1 MMSFFKLI
9 QFSMKDI
16 FSQKRIS
23 TFFVTNLILGFLGF
37 FLLQIFQNSLVLE
50 TQSKAQETLGGDLV
64 ISVRRELTIE
74 EKEKFDLKLKEQFI
88 SKTQYYDFFAMTIFK
103 TDKLDSKTRLVLVKA
118 IEESYPL
125 YGQFKK
131 TIFQDNQETPIFVDP
146 EIIDQFQI
154 DTKKINQIS
163 LGDQKFNLSGVIQS
177 DPTRTFRFGAL
188 APTVYI
194 RYTDLPKT
202 NLIKTGSTITSVVSY
217 KLKTPT
223 NANQLKKDL
232 EKTFTDSSIRFSSAF
247 LQEDSGNRVF
257 DYLLDYLNLVS
268 LVAIGLSFLC
278 LGYMLQWLFQLQIKN
293 TALYKILGLSHWQAV
308 QTQIIKNF
316 VLSLFAF
323 LIATLFVLILKTPL
337 EQIMYSYFEVSAK
350 LDFTLKSFFVNLVFI
365 VIGPQLVAIPSYL
378 NIYQMDPLP
387 ILKGQNH
394 DVREKFNLQKNLVLV
409 GLLVVFWL
417 IAILQSQSL
426 LIGSAFTGALSAIG
440 LLTVLVLFLFKGFI
454 QKIADQLGFQNKYA
468 ITSLL
473 RQKKSTYLIF
483 TTMTLSIAILVLLP
497 QIKKSILNELR
508 PQSASKIPSLFMFD
522 IQPEQVAGL
531 EKIVLDKTQQ
541 KLQLTP
547 LVRSRILKMND
558 ADYERKAESEFF
570 KTREDEN
577 EARFRNRG
585 VNLTYKKDLQDSETI
600 VKGRWFS
607 REYNLS
613 DSNENSD
620 IPEISL
626 EERYAGRVGAKLGDV
641 LTFDVQG
648 LEIKG
653 QVTSIRRVRWTSFQ
667 PNFFV
672 VFQPGVLED
681 APQVF
686 LSAVNNLA
694 TDQVRTLQTDIVNSF
709 SNISI
714 IDVRESVE
722 KSLVFIDKMAL
733 ALQIMAGLS
742 LVVGFFI
749 FIILI
754 NTQVRE
760 RLSEMNLLQVLGA
773 GLPVVYSIFVKQFAL
788 IIIFSLFFG
797 LLFGLIMAYFLMET
811 LFTLSLTFDF
821 TSLGV
826 LIILLTTVLAGI
838 IFFAT
843 RPIRHLQ
850 PLQLLKDGA

>member
-1 MMSFFKLI
+1 MMSFFKLMR
-9 QFSMKDI
+9 FSMKDI

-23 TFFVTNLILGFLGF
+23 SFFVINLILGFLGF

-50 TQSKAQETLGGDLV
+50 TQNKAQETLGGDLV

-74 EKEKFDLKLKEQFI
+74 EKDKFDTKLKNQFLA
-88 SKTQYYDFFAMTIFK
+88 KTQYYDFFAMTQF
-103 TDKLDSKTRLVLVKA
+103 DSKTRLVLVKA
-118 IEESYPL
+118 VEETYPL

-131 TIFQDNQETPIFVDP
+131 TIFQDNQEIPIFVDP

-154 DTKKINQIS
+154 DTKKLNQIS
-163 LGDQKFNLSGVIQS
+163 LGDQKFNLSGIIQS

-188 APTVYI
+188 APSVYI
-194 RYTDLPKT
+194 RYADLPKT

-217 KLKTPT
+217 KLKNPT
-223 NANQLKKDL
+223 DANTLKKEL
-232 EKTFTDSSIRFSSAF
+232 EKDFTDSSIRFSSAF

-293 TALYKILGLSHWQAV
+293 TALFKILGLSHWQAV

-316 VLSLFAF
+316 ALSLFAF
-323 LIATLFVLILKTPL
+323 SIATLFVLILKSPL
-337 EQIMYSYFEVSAK
+337 EQAMYSYFEVSAK
-350 LDFTLKSFFVNLVFI
+350 LDFTVKSFFVNLVFI
-365 VIGPQLVAIPSYL
+365 IMGPQLVAIPSYL

-394 DVREKFNLQKNLVLV
+394 DIREKFNLQKNLVLL
-409 GLLVVFWL
+409 GLMITFWL
-417 IAILQSQSL
+417 IAILQSQSV
-426 LIGSAFTGALSAIG
+426 LIGSAFTGALLAIG
-440 LLTVLVLFLFKGFI
+440 LSTIAVLFIFKVLI
-454 QKIADQLGFQNKYA
+454 QKIADRFSFQNKYA

-497 QIKKSILNELR
+497 QIKKSILTELR

-522 IQPEQVAGL
+522 IQPEQVTGL

-541 KLQLTP
+541 KIQLTP
-547 LVRSRILKMND
+547 LVRSRILKIND
-558 ADYERKAESEFF
+558 ADYERKAESGFF

-585 VNLTYKKDLQDSETI
+585 VNLTYKKDLQDSETLI
-600 VKGRWFS
+600 KGRWFS
-607 REYNLS
+607 S
-613 DSNENSD
+613 TTSD

-626 EERYAGRVGAKLGDV
+626 EERYADRVGAKLNDV
-641 LTFDVQG
+641 MTFDVQG

-694 TDQVRTLQTDIVNSF
+694 TDQVRTLQTDIVNTF
-709 SNISI
+709 SNVSI

-773 GLPVVYSIFVKQFAL
+773 QLVVVYSIFVKQFAL
-788 IIIFSLFFG
+788 IILFSLFFG
-797 LLFGLIMAYFLMET
+797 LFFGVAMAYFLMET
-811 LFTLSLTFDF
+811 LFRLSLTFDF
-821 TSLGV
+821 ISLGI
-826 LIILLTTVLAGI
+826 LIFLLTAVLAGI
-838 IFFAT
+838 IYFAT
-843 RPIRHLQ
+843 RPIRQLQ

>member
-23 TFFVTNLILGFLGF
+23 TFFVTNLTLGFLGF

-64 ISVRRELTIE
+64 ISVRREMTVD
-74 EKEKFDLKLKEQFI
+74 EKEKFDSKLKDQFI
-88 SKTQYYDFFAMTIFK
+88 AKTQYYDFFAMTNYK
-103 TDKLDSKTRLVLVKA
+103 TDKLESKTRLVLVKA

-131 TIFQDNQETPIFVDP
+131 TIFQYNQEVPIFVDP
-146 EIIDQFQI
+146 EVIDQFQI
-154 DTKKINQIS
+154 DIKKINQIS

-202 NLIKTGSTITSVVSY
+202 NLIKTGSTITSVMSY

-223 NANQLKKDL
+223 DANQLKKDL

-323 LIATLFVLILKTPL
+323 SIATLFVLILKTPL
-337 EQIMYSYFEVSAK
+337 EQAMYSYFEVSAK
-350 LDFTLKSFFVNLVFI
+350 LDFTVKSFFVNLVFI

-394 DVREKFNLQKNLVLV
+394 DIREKFNLQKNLVLV

-417 IAILQSQSL
+417 IAILQSQSV
-426 LIGSAFTGALSAIG
+426 LIGSAFTGSLLAIG
-440 LLTVLVLFLFKGFI
+440 LLTILVLFLFKGFI

-497 QIKKSILNELR
+497 QIKKSVLNELR

-522 IQPEQVAGL
+522 IQPEQVVGL

-541 KLQLTP
+541 KIHLTP
-547 LVRSRILKMND
+547 LVRSRILKLND

-585 VNLTYKKDLQDSETI
+585 VNLTYKKDLQDSETV
-600 VKGRWFS
+600 VKGRWFNS
-607 REYNLS
+607 TI
-613 DSNENSD
+613 SD

-686 LSAVNNLA
+686 LSAVNNLT

-773 GLPVVYSIFVKQFAL
+773 GLPVAYSIFVKQFAL

-826 LIILLTTVLAGI
+826 LIILLTAVLTGI

>member
-9 QFSMKDI
+9 RFSMKDI

-23 TFFVTNLILGFLGF
+23 SFFVINLILGFLGF

-74 EKEKFDLKLKEQFI
+74 EKEKFDAKLKNQFLA
-88 SKTQYYDFFAMTIFK
+88 KTQYYDFFAMTQF
-103 TDKLDSKTRLVLVKA
+103 DSKTRLVLVKA
-118 IEESYPL
+118 VEETYPL

-131 TIFQDNQETPIFVDP
+131 TIFQDNQEIPIFVDP

-154 DTKKINQIS
+154 DTKKLNQIS
-163 LGDQKFNLSGVIQS
+163 LGDQKFNLSGIIQS

-188 APTVYI
+188 APSVYI
-194 RYTDLPKT
+194 RYADLQKT

-217 KLKTPT
+217 KLKNPT
-223 NANQLKKDL
+223 DANTLKKEL
-232 EKTFTDSSIRFSSAF
+232 EKDFTDSSIRFSSAF

-293 TALYKILGLSHWQAV
+293 TALFKILGLNHWQAV

-316 VLSLFAF
+316 ALSLFAF
-323 LIATLFVLILKTPL
+323 SIATLFVLILKSPL
-337 EQIMYSYFEVSAK
+337 EQAMYSYFEVSAK
-350 LDFTLKSFFVNLVFI
+350 LDFTAKSFFVNLVFI
-365 VIGPQLVAIPSYL
+365 IMGPQLVAIPSYL

-394 DVREKFNLQKNLVLV
+394 DIREKFNLQKNMVLL
-409 GLLVVFWL
+409 GLMITFWL
-417 IAILQSQSL
+417 IAILESQSV
-426 LIGSAFTGALSAIG
+426 LIGSAFTGALLAIG
-440 LLTVLVLFLFKGFI
+440 LSTIAVLFLFKGLI
-454 QKIADQLGFQNKYA
+454 QKIAGRFSFQNKYA

-483 TTMTLSIAILVLLP
+483 TTMTLSISILVLLP
-497 QIKKSILNELR
+497 QIKKSILTELR

-531 EKIVLDKTQQ
+531 EKIILDKTQQ
-541 KLQLTP
+541 KIQLTP
-547 LVRSRILKMND
+547 LVRSRILKIND
-558 ADYERKAESEFF
+558 ADYERKAESGFF

-585 VNLTYKKDLQDSETI
+585 VNLTYKKDLQGSETLI
-600 VKGRWFS
+600 KGRWFS
-607 REYNLS
+607 S
-613 DSNENSD
+613 ATSD

-626 EERYAGRVGAKLGDV
+626 EERYADRVGAKLNDV
-641 LTFDVQG
+641 MTFDVQG

-694 TDQVRTLQTDIVNSF
+694 TDQVRTLQTDIVNTF
-709 SNISI
+709 SNVSI

-760 RLSEMNLLQVLGA
+760 RLSEMNLLQILGA
-773 GLPVVYSIFVKQFAL
+773 QLAVVYSIFVKQFAL
-788 IIIFSLFFG
+788 IILFSLFFG
-797 LLFGLIMAYFLMET
+797 LFFGLAIAYVLMET
-811 LFTLSLTFDF
+811 LFRLSLTFDF
-821 TSLGV
+821 ISLGV
-826 LIILLTTVLAGI
+826 LIILLTVVLAGI
-838 IFFAT
+838 IYFAT
-843 RPIRHLQ
+843 RPIRQLQ

>member
-1 MMSFFKLI
+1 MMSFLKLI
-9 QFSMKDI
+9 RFSMKDI

-23 TFFVTNLILGFLGF
+23 SFFVINLILGFLGF
-37 FLLQIFQNSLVLE
+37 FLLQIFQNSLVQE

-64 ISVRRELTIE
+64 VSVRREFTNEDI
-74 EKEKFDLKLKEQFI
+74 EKFNSKIKDLYVA
-88 SKTQYYDFFAMTIFK
+88 KTQYYDFFAMIK
-103 TDKLDSKTRLVLVKA
+103 SNDKTRLVLVKA
-118 IEESYPL
+118 IDEAYPL
-125 YGQFKK
+125 YGVLQKNK
-131 TIFQDNQETPIFVDP
+131 ISEKESSTPIFVDS
-146 EIIDQFQI
+146 ELVDQLQLNL
-154 DTKKINQIS
+154 KNQNSLS
-163 LGDQKFNLSGVIQS
+163 LGDQSFDLDGTILS

-188 APTVYI
+188 APSVYI
-194 RYTDLPKT
+194 RYADLPKT
-202 NLIKTGSTITSVVSY
+202 NLIKTGSTITSVLSY
-217 KLKTPT
+217 KLKNPT
-223 NANQLKKDL
+223 DANQLKKEL
-232 EKTFTDSSIRFSSAF
+232 EKEFTDSSIRFSSAF

-278 LGYMLQWLFQLQIKN
+278 LGYMLQWLFQLQIKSM
-293 TALYKILGLSHWQAV
+293 ALFKILGLSHWQAV

-316 VLSLFAF
+316 FLSLIAF
-323 LIATLFVLILKTPL
+323 SIATVLVLVLQSPL
-337 EQIMYSYFEVSAK
+337 EQAMYSYFEVSAK
-350 LDFTLKSFFVNLVFI
+350 LDFTVKSFFVNLLFI
-365 VIGPQLVAIPSYL
+365 ILGPQLVAIPSYL

-387 ILKGQNH
+387 IIKGQNH
-394 DVREKFNLQKNLVLV
+394 DVREKFNLQKNMVLL
-409 GLLVVFWL
+409 GLGIVFWL
-417 IAILQSQSL
+417 IAILQSQSV
-426 LIGSAFTGALSAIG
+426 LIGSAFTGALLAVG
-440 LLTVLVLFLFKGFI
+440 LSTISVLILFKGLI
-454 QKIADQLGFQNKYA
+454 QKIADRFSFQNKYA

-483 TTMTLSIAILVLLP
+483 TTMTLSVAILVLLP
-497 QIKKSILNELR
+497 QIKKSILAELR
-508 PQSASKIPSLFMFD
+508 PESASKIPSLFMFD
-522 IQPEQVAGL
+522 IQPEQVTGL

-547 LVRSRILKMND
+547 LVRSRILKIND
-558 ADYERKAESEFF
+558 TDYERKADAGFF

-585 VNLTYKKDLQDSETI
+585 VNLTYKKDLQDSETLI
-600 VKGRWFS
+600 KGQWFGTTA
-607 REYNLS
+607 
-613 DSNENSD
+613 SD

-626 EERYAGRVGAKLGDV
+626 EERYADRVGAQLGDV

-672 VFQPGVLED
+672 VFQTGILEE

-694 TDQVRTLQTDIVNSF
+694 TDQVQTLQADVVNQF

-714 IDVRESVE
+714 IDVRQSVE

-733 ALQIMAGLS
+733 ALQIMAALS

-760 RLSEMNLLQVLGA
+760 RISEMNLLQVLGA
-773 GLPVVYSIFVKQFAL
+773 RLNVVYSIFVKQFAL
-788 IIIFSLFFG
+788 IILFSLI
-797 LLFGLIMAYFLMET
+797 FGLIFGLAMAYFLMEA
-811 LFTLSLTFDF
+811 LFSLRLTFDF
-821 TSLGV
+821 TSLLV
-826 LIILLTTVLAGI
+826 LIILLIVVLAGI
-838 IFFAT
+838 IYFAT
-843 RPIRHLQ
+843 RPIRQLQ
-850 PLQLLKDGA
+850 PLQLLKDGT

>member
-1 MMSFFKLI
+1 
-9 QFSMKDI
+9 
-16 FSQKRIS
+16 
-23 TFFVTNLILGFLGF
+23 
-37 FLLQIFQNSLVLE
+37 
-50 TQSKAQETLGGDLV
+50 
-64 ISVRRELTIE
+64 
-74 EKEKFDLKLKEQFI
+74 
-88 SKTQYYDFFAMTIFK
+88 
-103 TDKLDSKTRLVLVKA
+103 
-118 IEESYPL
+118 
-125 YGQFKK
+125 
-131 TIFQDNQETPIFVDP
+131 
-146 EIIDQFQI
+146 
-154 DTKKINQIS
+154 
-163 LGDQKFNLSGVIQS
+163 
-177 DPTRTFRFGAL
+177 
-188 APTVYI
+188 
-194 RYTDLPKT
+194 
-202 NLIKTGSTITSVVSY
+202 
-217 KLKTPT
+217 
-223 NANQLKKDL
+223 
-232 EKTFTDSSIRFSSAF
+232 
-247 LQEDSGNRVF
+247 
-257 DYLLDYLNLVS
+257 
-268 LVAIGLSFLC
+268 
-278 LGYMLQWLFQLQIKN
+278 
-293 TALYKILGLSHWQAV
+293 
-308 QTQIIKNF
+308 
-316 VLSLFAF
+316 
-323 LIATLFVLILKTPL
+323 
-337 EQIMYSYFEVSAK
+337 
-350 LDFTLKSFFVNLVFI
+350 
-365 VIGPQLVAIPSYL
+365 
-378 NIYQMDPLP
+378 
-387 ILKGQNH
+387 
-394 DVREKFNLQKNLVLV
+394 
-409 GLLVVFWL
+409 
-417 IAILQSQSL
+417 
-426 LIGSAFTGALSAIG
+426 
-440 LLTVLVLFLFKGFI
+440 
-454 QKIADQLGFQNKYA
+454 
-468 ITSLL
+468 
-473 RQKKSTYLIF
+473 
-483 TTMTLSIAILVLLP
+483 MTLSIAILVLLP

>member
-9 QFSMKDI
+9 RFSMKDI

-23 TFFVTNLILGFLGF
+23 SFFVINLILGFLGF

-74 EKEKFDLKLKEQFI
+74 EKEKFDAKLKNQFVA
-88 SKTQYYDFFAMTIFK
+88 KTQYYDFFAMTSYK

-118 IEESYPL
+118 VEESYPL

-131 TIFQDNQETPIFVDP
+131 TLFQDNQDIPIFVDP

-154 DTKKINQIS
+154 DTKKTNQIS
-163 LGDQKFNLSGVIQS
+163 LGDQKFNLSGIIQS

-188 APTVYI
+188 APSVYI

-217 KLKTPT
+217 KLKNPT
-223 NANQLKKDL
+223 DANTLKKEF
-232 EKTFTDSSIRFSSAF
+232 EKDFTDSSIRFSSAF

-293 TALYKILGLSHWQAV
+293 TALFKILGLSHWQAV

-323 LIATLFVLILKTPL
+323 SIATLFVLILKRPL
-337 EQIMYSYFEVSAK
+337 EQTMYSYFEVSAK
-350 LDFTLKSFFVNLVFI
+350 LDFTVKSFLVNLVFI
-365 VIGPQLVAIPSYL
+365 IMGPQLVAIPSYL

-394 DVREKFNLQKNLVLV
+394 DIREKFNLQKNMVLL
-409 GLLVVFWL
+409 GLMITFWL
-417 IAILQSQSL
+417 IAILQSQSF
-426 LIGSAFTGALSAIG
+426 LIGSAFTGALLAIG
-440 LLTVLVLFLFKGFI
+440 LSTILVLFLFKGLI
-454 QKIADQLGFQNKYA
+454 QKIAGRFSFQNKYA
-468 ITSLL
+468 VTSLL

-497 QIKKSILNELR
+497 QIKKSILAELR

-531 EKIVLDKTQQ
+531 EKIVLDKAQQ
-541 KLQLTP
+541 TLQLTP

-558 ADYERKAESEFF
+558 ADYERKAESGFF

-585 VNLTYKKDLQDSETI
+585 VNLTYKKDLQDSETVI
-600 VKGRWFS
+600 KGRWFS
-607 REYNLS
+607 S
-613 DSNENSD
+613 KDSHKDSD

-626 EERYAGRVGAKLGDV
+626 EERYADRVGAKLNDV
-641 LTFDVQG
+641 MTFDVQG

-653 QVTSIRRVRWTSFQ
+653 RITSIRRVRWTSFQ

-672 VFQPGVLED
+672 VFQPGVLEE

-686 LSAVNNLA
+686 LSAANNLS
-694 TDQVRTLQTDIVNSF
+694 TDQVRTLQTDIVNTF

-773 GLPVVYSIFVKQFAL
+773 QLAVVYSIFVKQFAL
-788 IIIFSLFFG
+788 IILFSLFFG
-797 LLFGLIMAYFLMET
+797 LLFGLTMAYFLMET
-811 LFTLSLTFDF
+811 LFRLSLTFDF

-826 LIILLTTVLAGI
+826 LIILLTVVLAGI
-838 IFFAT
+838 IYFAT
-843 RPIRHLQ
+843 RPISKLQ

>member
-1 MMSFFKLI
+1 MMSFFKLMR
-9 QFSMKDI
+9 FSMKDI

-23 TFFVTNLILGFLGF
+23 SFFVINLILGFLGF

-50 TQSKAQETLGGDLV
+50 TQNKAQETLGGDLV

-74 EKEKFDLKLKEQFI
+74 EKDKFDTKLKNQFLA
-88 SKTQYYDFFAMTIFK
+88 KTQFYNFFAMTQF
-103 TDKLDSKTRLVLVKA
+103 DSKTRLVLVKA
-118 IEESYPL
+118 VEETYPL

-131 TIFQDNQETPIFVDP
+131 TIFQDNQEIPIFVDP

-154 DTKKINQIS
+154 DTKKLNQIS
-163 LGDQKFNLSGVIQS
+163 LGDQKFNLSGIIQS

-188 APTVYI
+188 APSVYI
-194 RYTDLPKT
+194 RYADLPKT

-217 KLKTPT
+217 KLKNPT
-223 NANQLKKDL
+223 DANTLKKEL
-232 EKTFTDSSIRFSSAF
+232 EKDFTDSSIRFSSAF

-293 TALYKILGLSHWQAV
+293 TALFKILGLSHWQAV

-316 VLSLFAF
+316 ALSLFAF
-323 LIATLFVLILKTPL
+323 SIATLFVLILKSPL
-337 EQIMYSYFEVSAK
+337 EQAMYSYFEVSAK
-350 LDFTLKSFFVNLVFI
+350 LDFTVKSFFVNLVFI
-365 VIGPQLVAIPSYL
+365 IMGPQLVAIPSYL

-394 DVREKFNLQKNLVLV
+394 DIREKFNLQKNLVLL
-409 GLLVVFWL
+409 GLMITFWL
-417 IAILQSQSL
+417 IAILQSQSV
-426 LIGSAFTGALSAIG
+426 LIGSAFTGALLAIG
-440 LLTVLVLFLFKGFI
+440 LSTIAVLFIFKVLI
-454 QKIADQLGFQNKYA
+454 QKIADRFSFQNKYA

-497 QIKKSILNELR
+497 QIKKSILTELR

-522 IQPEQVAGL
+522 IQPEQVTGL

-541 KLQLTP
+541 KIQLTP
-547 LVRSRILKMND
+547 LVRSRILKIND
-558 ADYERKAESEFF
+558 ADYERKAESGFF

-585 VNLTYKKDLQDSETI
+585 VNLTYKKDLQDSETLI
-600 VKGRWFS
+600 KGRWFS
-607 REYNLS
+607 S
-613 DSNENSD
+613 TTSD

-626 EERYAGRVGAKLGDV
+626 EERYADRVGAKLNDV
-641 LTFDVQG
+641 MTFDVQG

-694 TDQVRTLQTDIVNSF
+694 TDQVRTLQTDIVNTF
-709 SNISI
+709 SNVSI

-773 GLPVVYSIFVKQFAL
+773 QLVVVYSIFVKQFAL
-788 IIIFSLFFG
+788 IILFSLFFG
-797 LLFGLIMAYFLMET
+797 LFFGVAMAYFLMET
-811 LFTLSLTFDF
+811 LFRLSLTFDF
-821 TSLGV
+821 ISLGV
-826 LIILLTTVLAGI
+826 LIFLLTAVLAGI
-838 IFFAT
+838 IYFAT
-843 RPIRHLQ
+843 RPIRQLQ